1 MSEKF
6 IAPVTESWSASDEA
20 LLRCVA
26 KYEPAF
32 AQGIGPTGQLAL
44 NRSEHLLHIL
54 PNADDFVRLV
64 IRDLPSLPTGQDLGD
79 GCPTEGVNGLE
90 AHRHS
95 IDRYLILF
103 PSAYHF
109 SEPLMLLGECAQD
122 LRDHFF
128 GIAEVSSEERFNFL
142 IETLQKR
149 AADINFQKRTRA
161 RERRGAGIFSTSKSF
176 VDGMLFT
183 HKKIQ
188 VVQVDLGYSIDVSR
202 SIELAEAKR
211 DFGRFLNYLRNK
223 RVLSSNIGYIWTAGH
238 ASYRGFYFRL
248 FMFFEEDVGLG
259 TAALSQY
266 VVDFWMKVAAKGRGF
281 AFPSD
286 DRVNPILNGATG
298 VLACD
303 DKIMYRKMM
312 LALRYLAVK
321 EMHLS
326 MKSRNSSRM
335 FGHSH
340 CKRH

>member
-6 IAPVTESWSASDEA
+6 IAPVSESWSASDEA
-20 LLRCVA
+20 LLRCVV

-32 AQGIGPTGQLAL
+32 AEGIGPAGQLAL
-44 NRSEHLLHIL
+44 DRSEHRLHIL
-54 PNADDFVRLV
+54 PKAEDFVRLA
-64 IRDLPSLPTGQDLGD
+64 IRELPSLPTAHDLGD
-79 GCPTEGVNGLE
+79 GCPTEGVNGLG
-90 AHRHS
+90 AHRQS

-109 SEPLMLLGECAQD
+109 SEPLMLLEECAQD

-142 IETLQKR
+142 IEALRKR
-149 AADINFQKRTRA
+149 AADINFQKRMRA
-161 RERRGAGIFSTSKSF
+161 RERRSAGMFSTSKNL
-176 VDGMLFT
+176 VDGMLFA

-188 VVQVDLGYSIDVSR
+188 VVQVDLGYSIDER
-202 SIELAEAKR
+202 RTIEMAEAKR
-211 DFGRFLNYLRNK
+211 DFSRFLNCLRSK

-238 ASYRGFYFRL
+238 TSYRGFYFRL
-248 FMFFEEDVGLG
+248 FMFFEEDVGFG

-266 VVDFWMKVAAKGRGF
+266 VVDFWNKVVVKGSGF

-298 VLACD
+298 VIAYD
-303 DKIMYRKMM
+303 DKIMYRKTM

-326 MKSRNSSRM
+326 MKNRSSSRM
-335 FGHSH
+335 FGYSH
-340 CKRH
+340 R